1 LNLPYQVRVPLSSAD
16 PPGRYFSNA
25 EINFVLNWPACFVE
39 NRSPCWQ
46 QLLSRGETFAQE
58 NWYAKYGLD
67 FSGAMTFNGI
77 STKPYKVQPT
87 KADMHLSYVYSVTAK
102 TIAHMTAY
110 RDGVDYVAKT
120 SAGAGGSVDAIPSTD
135 LGMKRSRQ
143 ASPKSSPAASPAP
156 AKRLAV

>member
-1 LNLPYQVRVPLSSAD
+1 M
-16 PPGRYFSNA
+16 
-25 EINFVLNWPACFVE
+25 
-39 NRSPCWQ
+39 
-46 QLLSRGETFAQE
+46 
-58 NWYAKYGLD
+58 YGHE
-67 FSGAMTFNGI
+67 FSGALTFNGT
-77 STKPYKVQPT
+77 TKPYKVQPT
-87 KADMHLSYVYSVTAK
+87 IATMHLSYLYSVSAK

-120 SAGAGGSVDAIPSTD
+120 SAGAGGSVDAITGTD